1 MEECDAGP
9 APPARVGSGAALPR
23 PRGACRR
30 PRPARWQSPAPA
42 SGGPRAPQGPP
53 CQGGPWGAGSSARST
68 RVRTGPTPGTFCSRG
83 SGVSVWASWPVA
95 RALAR
100 SAGKIPHWVRV
111 SHHHGM
117 AHRWPPSQSARAPP
131 AGHTA
136 QSAPRCHG
144 TPVTPYPHWRWPHPS
159 AAAPHQFPQET
170 QARTGDC
177 APLSW
182 AQALLGTCLAGGPRG
197 ADFGSWQLYRL
208 REDAGVTR
216 PRGSPA
222 LGRSH

>member
-95 RALAR
+95 RAKSRTGCGLATTTAWPTGGLLPNLR
-100 SAGKIPHWVRV
+100 GRRQPGIQLSQPRDVMGHPSHRTLTGDGHIQVLLRHINSHKKLRLGQGIVLRYPGHRLCSGPALPGALGARILDLGNCTGSGKT
-111 SHHHGM
+111 
-117 AHRWPPSQSARAPP
+117 RASR
-131 AGHTA
+131 A
-136 QSAPRCHG
+136 QGAPR
-144 TPVTPYPHWRWPHPS
+144 
-159 AAAPHQFPQET
+159 
-170 QARTGDC
+170 
-177 APLSW
+177 L
-182 AQALLGTCLAGGPRG
+182 
-197 ADFGSWQLYRL
+197 
-208 REDAGVTR
+208 
-216 PRGSPA
+216 
-222 LGRSH
+222 